1 MLDTIISFITIS
13 ADLDDLLF
21 TRNSTLSIIQDLNL
35 KEYNLIFVIAK
46 SELKKNKLKVDTLI
60 NSINTYV
67 CFDNQEGIYKAMNI
81 GISKSLELNSTHI
94 CFINGG
100 DKLDKGFI
108 HSYQICIKNPKAIIG
123 GKNKIIYKKSI
134 KKNIFYEGGRTK
146 WSINHQGSIY
156 PSNLFRK
163 NKYLSFLRISADWHF
178 NYNLRNKCE
187 FIKHKYNVAFF
198 DYSTG
203 ISQSSNISQLL
214 LLDEIKVIKKY
225 FSKPK
230 YLLSIVYISRLMV
243 ILMNFIKE
251 IINVSSNKFNSK
263 DLTYN
268 KFIDRLKK
276 NIFK

>member
-108 HSYQICIKNPKAIIG
+108 HSYQICIKDI
-123 GKNKIIYKKSI
+123 
-134 KKNIFYEGGRTK
+134 
-146 WSINHQGSIY
+146 
-156 PSNLFRK
+156 
-163 NKYLSFLRISADWHF
+163 
-178 NYNLRNKCE
+178 
-187 FIKHKYNVAFF
+187 
-198 DYSTG
+198 
-203 ISQSSNISQLL
+203 
-214 LLDEIKVIKKY
+214 
-225 FSKPK
+225 
-230 YLLSIVYISRLMV
+230 
-243 ILMNFIKE
+243 
-251 IINVSSNKFNSK
+251 
-263 DLTYN
+263 
-268 KFIDRLKK
+268 
-276 NIFK
+276 